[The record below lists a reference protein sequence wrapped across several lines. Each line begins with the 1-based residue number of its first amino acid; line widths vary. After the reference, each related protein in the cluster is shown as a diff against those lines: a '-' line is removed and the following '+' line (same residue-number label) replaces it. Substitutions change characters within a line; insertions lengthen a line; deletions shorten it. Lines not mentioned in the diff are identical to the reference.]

1 MLFILIF
8 LDYTL
13 TERDECAHF
22 VIEESSEEA
31 ILVNIDDI
39 VIKQRYLACL
49 LDKDKW
55 LDDEVSN
62 PYK

>member
-1 MLFILIF
+1 M
-8 LDYTL
+8 

-22 VIEESSEEA
+22 VIEESSEEDV
-31 ILVNIDDI
+31 LVNIDDI